1 MNPLSLLSVLLDIF
15 IGVSSGLKTSKRRE
29 NLQLSSHVNKL
40 HSSEIKAMHN
50 VGFLLGFLYLG
61 VHKIVFEYKRLYA
74 EIKCASKDMC
84 LINVRNLGIPSS
96 YDNMFF
102 TESLNF

>member
-50 VGFLLGFLYLG
+50 VGFLYLG

-84 LINVRNLGIPSS
+84 LINVRNLRIPSS